1 MDSFKEIVNYISNPT
16 ILFTTVVLVFPF
28 IFPPS
33 DWFEKW
39 HRRLGLHHVWS
50 TKFIIIAMLGLVAF
64 FMYGLGDYN
73 FQKIVLKPDNV
84 PISGLIFLVVFFTW
98 LAMNQAYKNDERL
111 NAGEKPNEFYEAPN
125 DKENGTVII
134 SKKQT
139 VGRGRMKRKWKSPT
153 GGIWMSIIIHPK
165 FDVSYTTLVPIAT
178 SLALCMAIEKILKIK
193 PELKWPNDVTL
204 KGKKVAGVLVDT
216 SIISNEIENVV
227 LGIGIN
233 FKIKP
238 HELAS
243 TIKKT
248 PNFYGVATL
257 VKKNERALPLVHQF
271 LYELENVFQLINSR
285 RIKKIKSEW
294 TKRSSTIGRNV
305 SIITSEGNV
314 NGKAIKIDSDGAL
327 IISKGKKAERI
338 LVGDITHDQ

>member
-1 MDSFKEIVNYISNPT
+1 MMFTSFDDFSFLKILSFLKAHESEFLSGQDMSDILKISRVAVWKDIKKIRSLGYKIESKQNLGYRLIDSSELLLPWEITQNLN
-16 ILFTTVVLVFPF
+16 
-28 IFPPS
+28 
-33 DWFEKW
+33 
-39 HRRLGLHHVWS
+39 
-50 TKFIIIAMLGLVAF
+50 TKFLGKRVYYFDSTDSTQNFAMEIA
-64 FMYGLGDYN
+64 
-73 FQKIVLKPDNV
+73 
-84 PISGLIFLVVFFTW
+84 S
-98 LAMNQAYKNDERL
+98 
-111 NAGEKPNEFYEAPN
+111 N

-139 VGRGRMKRKWKSPT
+139 MGRGRMKRKWKSPT

-216 SIISNEIENVV
+216 SIISNEIENMV

-257 VKKNERALPLVHQF
+257 VKKNERALPLVRQF
-271 LYELENVFQLINSR
+271 LYELEKVFQLINSR
-285 RIKKIKSEW
+285 RIRKIKNEW

-305 SIITSEGNV
+305 SIITSEGIHNTE
-314 NGKAIKIDSDGAL
+314 
-327 IISKGKKAERI
+327 AEELARSAGI
-338 LVGDITHDQ
+338 MVVFNRCMLAEHQRLF

>member
-1 MDSFKEIVNYISNPT
+1 MMFTSFDDFSFLKILSFLKAHESEFLSGQDMSDILKISRVAVWKDIKKIRSLGYKIESKQNLGYRLIDSSELLLPWEITQNLN
-16 ILFTTVVLVFPF
+16 
-28 IFPPS
+28 
-33 DWFEKW
+33 
-39 HRRLGLHHVWS
+39 
-50 TKFIIIAMLGLVAF
+50 TKFLGKRVYYFDSTDSTQNFAMEIA
-64 FMYGLGDYN
+64 
-73 FQKIVLKPDNV
+73 
-84 PISGLIFLVVFFTW
+84 S
-98 LAMNQAYKNDERL
+98 
-111 NAGEKPNEFYEAPN
+111 N

-216 SIISNEIENVV
+216 SIISNEIENMV

-248 PNFYGVATL
+248 PNFYGVTTL
-257 VKKNERALPLVHQF
+257 VKKNEKALPLVQQF

-314 NGKAIKIDSDGAL
+314 NGKAVKIDSDGAL

>member
-1 MDSFKEIVNYISNPT
+1 MMFTSFDDFSFLKILSFLKAHESEFLSGQDMSDILKISRVAVWKDIKKIRSLGYKIESKQNLGYRLIDSSELLLPWEITQNLN
-16 ILFTTVVLVFPF
+16 
-28 IFPPS
+28 
-33 DWFEKW
+33 
-39 HRRLGLHHVWS
+39 
-50 TKFIIIAMLGLVAF
+50 TKFLGKRVYYFDSTDSTQNFAMEIA
-64 FMYGLGDYN
+64 
-73 FQKIVLKPDNV
+73 
-84 PISGLIFLVVFFTW
+84 S
-98 LAMNQAYKNDERL
+98 
-111 NAGEKPNEFYEAPN
+111 N

-257 VKKNERALPLVHQF
+257 VKKNENALPLVQQF

-305 SIITSEGNV
+305 SIITGEGNV
-314 NGKAIKIDSDGAL
+314 NGKAVKIDSDGAL

-338 LVGDITHDQ
+338 LVGDITQ

>member
-1 MDSFKEIVNYISNPT
+1 MMFTSFDDFSFLKILSFLKAHESEFLSGQDMSDILKISRVAVWKDIKKIRSLGYKIESKQNLGYRLIDSSELLLPWEITQNLN
-16 ILFTTVVLVFPF
+16 
-28 IFPPS
+28 
-33 DWFEKW
+33 
-39 HRRLGLHHVWS
+39 
-50 TKFIIIAMLGLVAF
+50 TKFLGKRVYYFDSTDSTQNFAMEIA
-64 FMYGLGDYN
+64 
-73 FQKIVLKPDNV
+73 
-84 PISGLIFLVVFFTW
+84 S
-98 LAMNQAYKNDERL
+98 
-111 NAGEKPNEFYEAPN
+111 N

-216 SIISNEIENVV
+216 SIISNEIENMV

-257 VKKNERALPLVHQF
+257 VKKNEKALPLVQQF

-314 NGKAIKIDSDGAL
+314 SGKAVKIDSDGAL
-327 IISKGKKAERI
+327 IISNGKKAERI

>member
-1 MDSFKEIVNYISNPT
+1 MMFTSFDDFSFLKILSFLKAHESEFLSGQDMSDILKISRVAVWKDIKKIRSLGYKIESKQNLGYRLIDSSELLLPWEITQNLN
-16 ILFTTVVLVFPF
+16 
-28 IFPPS
+28 
-33 DWFEKW
+33 
-39 HRRLGLHHVWS
+39 
-50 TKFIIIAMLGLVAF
+50 TKFLGKRVYYFDSTDSTQNFAMEIA
-64 FMYGLGDYN
+64 
-73 FQKIVLKPDNV
+73 
-84 PISGLIFLVVFFTW
+84 S
-98 LAMNQAYKNDERL
+98 
-111 NAGEKPNEFYEAPN
+111 N
-125 DKENGTVII
+125 DKENGTVVI

-139 VGRGRMKRKWKSPT
+139 GGRGRMKRKWKSPT

-314 NGKAIKIDSDGAL
+314 NGKAVKIDSDGAL
-327 IISKGKKAERI
+327 IISKGKKAEKI
-338 LVGDITHDQ
+338 LVGDITYDQ

>member
-1 MDSFKEIVNYISNPT
+1 MMFTSFDDFSFLKILSFLKAHESEFLSGQDMSDILKISRVAVWKDIKKIRSLGYKIESKQNLGYRLIDSSELLLPWEITQNLN
-16 ILFTTVVLVFPF
+16 
-28 IFPPS
+28 
-33 DWFEKW
+33 
-39 HRRLGLHHVWS
+39 
-50 TKFIIIAMLGLVAF
+50 TKFLGKRVYYFDSIDSTQNFAMEIA
-64 FMYGLGDYN
+64 
-73 FQKIVLKPDNV
+73 
-84 PISGLIFLVVFFTW
+84 S
-98 LAMNQAYKNDERL
+98 
-111 NAGEKPNEFYEAPN
+111 N

-139 VGRGRMKRKWKSPT
+139 MGRGRMKRKWKSPT

-216 SIISNEIENVV
+216 SIISNEIENMV

-285 RIKKIKSEW
+285 RIRKIKSEW

-305 SIITSEGNV
+305 SVITGEGNV
-314 NGKAIKIDSDGAL
+314 NGKAVKIDSDGAL
-327 IISKGKKAERI
+327 IISKGKKAEKI
-338 LVGDITHDQ
+338 LVGDITYDQ

>member
-1 MDSFKEIVNYISNPT
+1 MMFTSFDDFSFLKILSFLKAHESEFLSGQDMSDILKISRVAVWKDIKKIRSLGYKIESKQNLGYRLIDSSELLLPWEITQNLN
-16 ILFTTVVLVFPF
+16 
-28 IFPPS
+28 
-33 DWFEKW
+33 
-39 HRRLGLHHVWS
+39 
-50 TKFIIIAMLGLVAF
+50 TKFLGKRVYYFDSTDSTQNFAMEIA
-64 FMYGLGDYN
+64 
-73 FQKIVLKPDNV
+73 
-84 PISGLIFLVVFFTW
+84 S
-98 LAMNQAYKNDERL
+98 
-111 NAGEKPNEFYEAPN
+111 N

-216 SIISNEIENVV
+216 SIISNEIENMV

-305 SIITSEGNV
+305 SIITGEGNV

>member
-1 MDSFKEIVNYISNPT
+1 MFTSFDDFSFLKILSFLKAHESEFLSGQDMSDILKISRVAVWKDIKKIRSLGYKIESKQNLGYRLIDSSELLLPWEITQNLN
-16 ILFTTVVLVFPF
+16 
-28 IFPPS
+28 
-33 DWFEKW
+33 
-39 HRRLGLHHVWS
+39 
-50 TKFIIIAMLGLVAF
+50 TKFLGKRVYYFDSTDSTQNFAMEIA
-64 FMYGLGDYN
+64 
-73 FQKIVLKPDNV
+73 
-84 PISGLIFLVVFFTW
+84 S
-98 LAMNQAYKNDERL
+98 
-111 NAGEKPNEFYEAPN
+111 N

-139 VGRGRMKRKWKSPT
+139 MGRGRMKRKWKSPT

-257 VKKNERALPLVHQF
+257 VKKNEKALPLVQQF

-305 SIITSEGNV
+305 SIITGEGNV
-314 NGKAIKIDSDGAL
+314 NGKAVKIDSDGAL
-327 IISKGKKAERI
+327 IISKGKKAEKI

>member
-1 MDSFKEIVNYISNPT
+1 MMLTSFDNSSFLKILSFLKAHKSEFLSGQDMSDILKISRVAVWKDIKKIRSLGYKIESKQNLGYRLVDSSELLLPWEVIQNLNTEFLGKRVYYFDTIDTTQNFAMKIASKSN
-16 ILFTTVVLVFPF
+16 
-28 IFPPS
+28 
-33 DWFEKW
+33 
-39 HRRLGLHHVWS
+39 
-50 TKFIIIAMLGLVAF
+50 
-64 FMYGLGDYN
+64 
-73 FQKIVLKPDNV
+73 
-84 PISGLIFLVVFFTW
+84 
-98 LAMNQAYKNDERL
+98 
-111 NAGEKPNEFYEAPN
+111 
-125 DKENGTVII
+125 ENGTVVI

-139 VGRGRMKRKWKSPT
+139 GGRGRMKRKWKSPA

-165 FDVSYTTLVPIAT
+165 FDVSYATLVPIAT
-178 SLALCMAIEKILKIK
+178 SLALCIAIEKILKIK

-204 KGKKVAGVLVDT
+204 KGKKIAGVLIDT
-216 SIISNEIENVV
+216 SIVSNEIENMV

-257 VKKNERALPLVHQF
+257 VKKSERALPLVQQF

-285 RIKKIKSEW
+285 RIKKIKNEW
-294 TKRSSTIGRNV
+294 MKRSSTIGRNV
-305 SIITSEGNV
+305 SIITGEGNV

-327 IISKGKKAERI
+327 IISKGKKAE
-338 LVGDITHDQ
+338 

>member
-1 MDSFKEIVNYISNPT
+1 MMLTSFDDFSFLKILSFLKAHESEFLSGQDMSDILKISRVAVWKDIKKIRLLGYKIESKQNLGYRLVDSSELLLPWEITQNLN
-16 ILFTTVVLVFPF
+16 
-28 IFPPS
+28 
-33 DWFEKW
+33 
-39 HRRLGLHHVWS
+39 
-50 TKFIIIAMLGLVAF
+50 TKFLGKRVYYFDSTDSTQNFAMEIA
-64 FMYGLGDYN
+64 
-73 FQKIVLKPDNV
+73 
-84 PISGLIFLVVFFTW
+84 S
-98 LAMNQAYKNDERL
+98 
-111 NAGEKPNEFYEAPN
+111 N
-125 DKENGTVII
+125 DKENGTVVI

-139 VGRGRMKRKWKSPT
+139 GGRGRMKRKWKSPT

-216 SIISNEIENVV
+216 SIISNEIENMV

-314 NGKAIKIDSDGAL
+314 NGKAVKIDSDGAL
-327 IISKGKKAERI
+327 IISNGKKAERI
-338 LVGDITHDQ
+338 LVGDITQ

>member
-1 MDSFKEIVNYISNPT
+1 MMFTSFDDFSFLKILSFLKAHESEFLSGQDMSDILKISRVAVWKDIKKIRSLGYKIESKQNLGYRLIDSSELLLPWEITQNLN
-16 ILFTTVVLVFPF
+16 
-28 IFPPS
+28 
-33 DWFEKW
+33 
-39 HRRLGLHHVWS
+39 
-50 TKFIIIAMLGLVAF
+50 TKFLGKRVYYFDSIDSTQNFAMEIA
-64 FMYGLGDYN
+64 
-73 FQKIVLKPDNV
+73 
-84 PISGLIFLVVFFTW
+84 S
-98 LAMNQAYKNDERL
+98 
-111 NAGEKPNEFYEAPN
+111 N

-248 PNFYGVATL
+248 PNFYGVTTL
-257 VKKNERALPLVHQF
+257 VKKNERALPLVQQF

-314 NGKAIKIDSDGAL
+314 NGKAVKIDSDGAL
-327 IISKGKKAERI
+327 IISKGKKAEKI
-338 LVGDITHDQ
+338 LVGDITYDQ

>member
-1 MDSFKEIVNYISNPT
+1 MMFTSFDDFSFLKILSFLKAHESEFLSGQDMSDILKISRVAVWKDIKKIRSLGYKIESKQNLGYRLIDSSELLLPWEITQNLN
-16 ILFTTVVLVFPF
+16 
-28 IFPPS
+28 
-33 DWFEKW
+33 
-39 HRRLGLHHVWS
+39 
-50 TKFIIIAMLGLVAF
+50 TKFLGKRVYYFDSTDSTQNFAMEIA
-64 FMYGLGDYN
+64 
-73 FQKIVLKPDNV
+73 
-84 PISGLIFLVVFFTW
+84 S
-98 LAMNQAYKNDERL
+98 
-111 NAGEKPNEFYEAPN
+111 N

-139 VGRGRMKRKWKSPT
+139 MGRGRMKRKWKSPT

-285 RIKKIKSEW
+285 RIRKIKSEW

-314 NGKAIKIDSDGAL
+314 NGKAVKIDSDGAL